1 MVRFGVFFAE
11 LRRQH
16 LGKSLRQFCLDN
28 GLDPGNLSK
37 IERGKL
43 PPPRSPEKLTL
54 YARALGLVEGSDSWL
69 EFFDLAA
76 LARGEL
82 PADIAADPTIMKQ
95 LPVLFRTVRG
105 EAVPD
110 EDLKALLDT
119 ITKA

>member
-1 MVRFGVFFAE
+1 MTRFGEFFAE
-11 LRRQH
+11 LRRQR

-43 PPPRSPEKLTL
+43 PPPRSPDKLAV
-54 YARALGLVEGSDSWL
+54 YARALGLTEGSDTWL

-82 PADIAADPTIMKQ
+82 PNDIAEDSAVMEQ

-110 EDLKALLDT
+110 EELKALMDT